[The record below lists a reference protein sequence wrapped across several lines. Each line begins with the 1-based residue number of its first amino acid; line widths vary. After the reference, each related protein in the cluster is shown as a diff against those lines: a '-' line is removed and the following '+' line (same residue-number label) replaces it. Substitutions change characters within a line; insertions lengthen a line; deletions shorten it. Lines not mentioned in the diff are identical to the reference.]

1 MVHISNMLDKR
12 VNNAFN
18 VVKRN
23 DKVKIKVISIIG
35 NKIGLSMKDVD

>member
-1 MVHISNMLDKR
+1 MLDKR